1 MIAHPV
7 LPEQVSRVLDAVAD
21 GAAPRFGIVAPG
33 GYGKTTVLR
42 EVVRACEDAGITA
55 TTVDDAHLLPDAE
68 LLALRARV
76 ERGDGAVVVA
86 YRPWPRSR
94 ALSAL
99 AESLGR
105 VRPALAL
112 EPFTREQVRAVL
124 PAPARAHADFVHRQT
139 GGVPRFVLRFTG
151 ITAAEVPPDVVA
163 SFRADLDWLDVD
175 VQKFLLAAEAGAA
188 LRLDLLGG
196 LLGGDVDAVGDV
208 IEAGRA
214 TGLLAPDGALLP
226 VARLAV
232 AELSRTDRRI
242 AVRQRLAE
250 LQLRSGGPVLEL
262 VRPLLGAA
270 GPEAAG
276 AEAAGSGAAGSG
288 ATVAVAAGP
297 EMAAAFQA
305 AAAEALPADPA
316 LAARL
321 LAAVGTPS
329 AEVAVRRAVACAM
342 AGDLDAALRL
352 ADGVISSD
360 PAHRGRAAEVA
371 AIALAHR
378 GQLARATELHRWSP
392 SSTSTAFAVIGEVGT
407 GRLPAEPL
415 PVAPPTML
423 DGGASLMAQ
432 GVLESVTGSAT
443 TALSTLVRAA
453 GLLEPAG
460 SAVLLPDSPAALAA
474 LVALHGGEP
483 AVAESVLDRA
493 VATSLG
499 GALMAVRH
507 RLLRAWVAM
516 LRGNLARARETLVA
530 LRRTGRPLEPR
541 DWVFAIA
548 LEVGIARRN
557 SDLATLRRTWEQ
569 ACEAVLRHPVDLFTF
584 LPLGEFAAAAARMR
598 DQHRLAPHL
607 AEARELLHALGDPP
621 LWGVP
626 LHWSALHAAVTA
638 EETRAAE
645 EHAASL
651 AAVADRSRY
660 AGVMSTA
667 AENWLDVLAGRVDA
681 DRVEEAAR
689 GLHAVGQW
697 WDAARLAGQAA
708 IRTSDRQAMVRLL
721 DCARLLQGRPAGGTA
736 RAKAPEPVVEHDG
749 GKLSDRERE
758 VAELVVRGLTYKQV
772 GDRLFIS
779 AKTVEHHVARIRQRL
794 GCGSR
799 AELLDQLRQIVG

>member
-1 MIAHPV
+1 MTARPV
-7 LPEQVSRVLDAVAD
+7 LSRQVSQVLDVVAA
-21 GAAPRFGIVAPG
+21 GSVVRLGIVAPG

-42 EVVRACEDAGITA
+42 EVERAFEDAGAPA
-55 TTVDDAHLLPDAE
+55 TVVDDAHLLPDAE

-76 ERGDGAVVVA
+76 ERGDESVVVA

-94 ALSAL
+94 ALAAL

-105 VRPALAL
+105 SRPSLVL
-112 EPFTREQVRAVL
+112 EPLTREQVRAVL
-124 PAPARAHADFVHRQT
+124 PASARGLVDFVHQQT
-139 GGVPRFVLRFTG
+139 GGVPRFVRRLAG
-151 ITAAEVPPDVVA
+151 LTAAEVPAEVVA
-163 SFRADLDWLDVD
+163 SFRADLDWLDPD
-175 VQKFLLAAEAGAA
+175 VQKYLLAAEAGAA

-196 LLGGDVDAVGDV
+196 LLGGDADAVGDV

-214 TGLLAPDGALLP
+214 TGLVSADGTLP
-226 VARLAV
+226 PIARTAV
-232 AELSRTDRRI
+232 AALSRTDRRI

-262 VRPLLGAA
+262 VRPLVGLGGSGVGAGGQAGVA
-270 GPEAAG
+270 GPEL
-276 AEAAGSGAAGSG
+276 
-288 ATVAVAAGP
+288 
-297 EMAAAFQA
+297 AAAFRA
-305 AAAEALPADPA
+305 AADEALATDPA
-316 LAARL
+316 LAERL
-321 LAAVGTPS
+321 LAASGTPS
-329 AEVAVRRAVACAM
+329 AEVAVRRATAAAM
-342 AGDLDAALRL
+342 AGDLDAAMRL
-352 ADGVISSD
+352 ADQVISSGD
-360 PAHRGRAAEVA
+360 AAHRGTAAEVA

-378 GQLARATELHRWSP
+378 GQLARGTELHRWSP
-392 SSTSTAFAVIGEVGT
+392 SSTSAAFAVIGQVGT

-432 GVLESVTGSAT
+432 GVVESVTSSAT

-460 SAVLLPDSPAALAA
+460 KAVLLPDTPAALAA
-474 LVALHGGEP
+474 LVALHSGEP
-483 AVAESVLDRA
+483 GVAESVLDRA
-493 VATSLG
+493 VATSSG

-507 RLLRAWVAM
+507 RLLRGWIAM
-516 LRGNLARARETLVA
+516 QRGNLAQARETLVA
-530 LRRTGRPLEPR
+530 LRKAGRPLEPR
-541 DWVFAIA
+541 DWLFAVA
-548 LEVGIARRN
+548 LEIGIARRD
-557 SDLATLRRTWEQ
+557 SDLATLKRTWEQ

-584 LPLGEFAAAAARMR
+584 LPLGEFATAAARLR

-607 AEARELLHALGDPP
+607 LVARDLLRDLGDPS
-621 LWGVP
+621 LWAVP
-626 LHWSALHAAVTA
+626 LHWSALHAAIIA
-638 EETRAAE
+638 EETSVAE

-651 AAVADRSRY
+651 AACRDRSRY
-660 AGVMSTA
+660 AGIVSVA
-667 AENWLDVLAGRVDA
+667 AESWLDVLAGKVDA
-681 DRVEEAAR
+681 DQVEDASR

-721 DCARLLQGRPAGGTA
+721 DCARLLQGRATGVA
-736 RAKAPEPVVEHDG
+736 RKQPEPVAEADA

-758 VAELVVRGLTYKQV
+758 VAELVVGGLTYKQV

-779 AKTVEHHVARIRQRL
+779 AKTVEHHMARIRQRL